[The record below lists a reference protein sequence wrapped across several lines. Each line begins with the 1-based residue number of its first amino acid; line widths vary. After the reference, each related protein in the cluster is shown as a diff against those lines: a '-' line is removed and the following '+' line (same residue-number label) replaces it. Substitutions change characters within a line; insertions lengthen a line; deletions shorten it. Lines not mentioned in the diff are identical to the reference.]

1 MGSEGELIRPPQCVL
16 SLNRMFSGGLVLM
29 GPVSCVQS
37 VKQTAS
43 GGADTADC
51 EL

>member
-1 MGSEGELIRPPQCVL
+1 ML
-16 SLNRMFSGGLVLM
+16 SFDKNGLRGRINKTSTMFSGGLVLM
-29 GPVSCVQS
+29 GPVSCGQS